1 MDDTK
6 KDWIKHILGRWFSSG
21 DFPEEKPPDPS
32 LAPQE
37 SSVTKDAG
45 SGTESKLK
53 APPIAMEVSRKL
65 SALRNAV
72 ELGGDATSR
81 LCNVHSTEDLLL
93 YSYEVIFRKFMSF
106 QEIGLVSAQSSLALD
121 AIHRKYQSILK
132 NRQPESSGIDP
143 AEKKRLEDEN
153 KGLRDQLKKL
163 KAEFVKKGIISE
175 REIKLD
181 EEVNY
186 LQRRLREHAVQL
198 EVSRKKNEV
207 ALAGVEMANA
217 LLAKNGLL
225 NARLA
230 NQERLLR
237 ALTAQSPK
245 QEEMLSKL
253 DALREENRRL
263 REVVQDRSESETEL
277 KELFGA
283 DPESSQM
290 LDGLLAANRDL
301 KEELARNDGR
311 LDGLAS
317 AEPQTDV
324 TETIERLSNENFELT
339 TIFETGR
346 AIREC
351 AQSRES
357 GDFGHERIVD
367 LLKVEN
373 QRLQTALSAKEEQL
387 KALSSNPAH
396 RSMMKAI
403 IRIKDENRRLSK
415 ALEVRG
421 RLHEQWE
428 EEKKQLQI
436 QSRRSEELMREN
448 LAIRTKLESGGQI
461 IKSLQKTAAQ
471 YQSLK
476 KEYSVVLSKYDA
488 AQVEILNMKKQLSKV
503 TAQYEM
509 MIKEYENIFGQ
520 FK

>member
-6 KDWIKHILGRWFSSG
+6 KDWLKNILGRWFSSG
-21 DFPEEKPPDPS
+21 DFPEEKPSGSSPVPEQSQVIQDRGS
-32 LAPQE
+32 SPQ
-37 SSVTKDAG
+37 
-45 SGTESKLK
+45 TELK
-53 APPIAMEVSRKL
+53 APPIALEVSRKL

-72 ELGGDATSR
+72 ELGSDATSK
-81 LCNVHSTEDLLL
+81 LCNVHSAEDMLL
-93 YSYEVIFRKFMSF
+93 YTYEVIFRKFMSF
-106 QEIGLVSAQSSLALD
+106 QEIGLVNAQSSLALD

-132 NRQPESSGIDP
+132 NRQPESPGIDP

-153 KGLRDQLKKL
+153 RGLREQLVKL

-181 EEVNY
+181 EEVSY
-186 LQRRLREHAVQL
+186 LQRRLRELAVQL

-253 DALREENRRL
+253 EALREENRHL
-263 REVVQDRSESETEL
+263 REVVQEHSESEIQL
-277 KELFGA
+277 KELFGT

-301 KEELARNDGR
+301 KEELARNEGR
-311 LDGLAS
+311 LDGLES

-324 TETIERLSNENFELT
+324 AEAIERLSNENFELT

-346 AIREC
+346 AIEEC
-351 AQSRES
+351 ARNRDS
-357 GDFGHERIVD
+357 GDFGHERIAE

-373 QRLQTALSAKEEQL
+373 QRLKTSLLAKEEQL
-387 KALSSNPAH
+387 KALASNPAH

-403 IRIKDENRRLSK
+403 IRLKDENRRLSK
-415 ALEVRG
+415 GLEVRG

-448 LAIRTKLESGGQI
+448 QAIRTKLESGGQMI
-461 IKSLQKTAAQ
+461 NTLQKAVAKHQ
-471 YQSLK
+471 ALK
-476 KEYSVVLSKYDA
+476 KEYSAVLSKYDA
-488 AQVEILNMKKQLSKV
+488 AQMEILNMKKQLSKV